1 MFTMAV
7 PWWEFVVRGVIV
19 YAFLLVFLRI
29 TGKRNVGQYDPF
41 DLILLLILSNAV
53 QNSMNAG
60 DNSLIG
66 GLISATTLIICH
78 TIMARLTYYSP
89 RMSRLIDG
97 TPLKL
102 IENGKVNKTVMAS
115 ELLTGDDLKA
125 ALHAA
130 GCLHAYEVEQAM
142 IETNGQITIVMRNRD
157 SVSKDQGV

>member
-1 MFTMAV
+1 MFSMSV
-7 PWWEFVVRGVIV
+7 PWWEFVLRGVIV

-78 TIMARLTYYSP
+78 TLLAQATYRSP
-89 RMSRLIDG
+89 RLSRLIDG
-97 TPLKL
+97 KPICL
-102 IENGKVNKTVMAS
+102 IANGKVNQQSMSA
-115 ELLTGDDLKA
+115 ELITGDDLKA

-130 GCLHAYEVEQAM
+130 GCLHTYEVEQAT

-157 SVSKDQGV
+157 SANKDDGV